1 MTRSAVALVL
11 LLGLPGGVW
20 AQDSVRLRYA
30 PEFGT
35 TVHRLFQSHTRMSS
49 STDSTG
55 EEGASSRETVDL
67 GGMEQ
72 VAVKGPDGE
81 PIAHLAFDS
90 LRTRTRDGAGPWHE
104 FVWTGLDSMWVQVWL
119 DPWLQVE
126 RVHAGTVSPTKGLLV
141 HLLTGLPNLVLPDRW
156 LQAGD
161 GWTAL
166 HAVPLTGVVAR
177 GWGDTTPDTLVARTA
192 FHVDSIV
199 MRGADTLTYIG
210 LSGAF
215 IPQTAAGATPLSSDG
230 ALAGSLIWSQGWS
243 TFVSAAVRLRV
254 NLRAEVGEGSPR
266 AARITLETTTRHQVR
281 SGT

>member
-1 MTRSAVALVL
+1 MSRLAAAALVV
-11 LLGLPGGVW
+11 LGMPTAAW

-30 PEFGT
+30 PEFGAI
-35 TVHRLFQSHTRMSS
+35 VHRVFQSHTRMSTTTPS
-49 STDSTG
+49 GGTEGVST
-55 EEGASSRETVDL
+55 RETVDL

-72 VAVKGPDGE
+72 IAVKGPDGE

-90 LRTRTRDGAGPWHE
+90 LRTRIRDHAGPWRE
-104 FVWTGLDSMWVQVWL
+104 FVWGGLDSMWVQVWL

-126 RVHAGTVSPTKGLLV
+126 RINAGSASPTRGLLV

-156 LQAGD
+156 LHAGE

-166 HAVPLTGVVAR
+166 HAVPLTGVVTR
-177 GWGDTTPDTLVARTA
+177 GWGDPTPDTLVARTA

-199 MRGADTLTYIG
+199 GRGADTLAYIG

-215 IPQTAAGATPLSSDG
+215 VPRSAAGTGALSADG

-243 TFVSAAVRLRV
+243 TFVSGAVRLRV
-254 NLRAEVGEGSPR
+254 NVRAPPDGTSGPG
-266 AARITLETTTRHQVR
+266 AFITVETTTRHQVR